1 MKTYAFLNVKGGVGK
16 TTSTTTIAHILATE
30 YGKKVLLI
38 DLDPQGNCSSLFS
51 KKKINYADVLER
63 VLEEGDLSLL
73 KEYPKTVGDILMNP
87 AFDIKEVMY
96 DTGYDNLT
104 LIPAF
109 IDLSDIETQLQA
121 DIKNPQQ
128 FRLKHQLEKIKDDF
142 DYCMIDCSPA
152 VNLLNINGLV
162 CANYVFAPLKCDKW
176 GFAGYCVAQSLIEAL
191 KDYNSQLTDIR
202 TFITQYDSRTVVS
215 KSIRETMK
223 KALGRFF
230 IDIQIRKS
238 VRAEEFTYSTK
249 TLTDYANDSG
259 VAQDYR
265 NLTKYLVEHY

>member
-16 TTSTTTIAHILATE
+16 TTSATTIAHILATE
-30 YGKKVLLI
+30 YSQRVLLI

-51 KKKINYADVLER
+51 KTEIDYAAVLKQ

-73 KEYPKTVGDILMNP
+73 KEYPKTIGDILIDP
-87 AFDIKEVMY
+87 SFDINEVIY
-96 DTGYDNLT
+96 KTQYKNLC

-109 IDLSDIETQLQA
+109 IDLSNTETQLQA

-128 FRLKHQLEKIKDDF
+128 FRLKHQLDKVKDNF
-142 DYCMIDCSPA
+142 DYCIIDCSPA

-162 CANYVFAPLKCDKW
+162 CADFVFAPLKCDKW
-176 GFAGYCVAQSLIEAL
+176 GFAGYCIAQSLVEAV
-191 KDYNSQLTDIR
+191 KDYNYRLTDIR
-202 TFITQYDSRTVVS
+202 CFLTQYDHRTVVS

-223 KALGRFF
+223 NALGRFF

-238 VRAEEFTYSTK
+238 VRAEEFTYSK
-249 TLTDYANDSG
+249 MTLTDYADDTA

-265 NLTKYLVEHY
+265 ELTKRLVEYY

>member
-16 TTSTTTIAHILATE
+16 TTSATTIAHILANE
-30 YGKKVLLI
+30 YSKKVLLI

-51 KKKINYADVLER
+51 QKEINYAEVLER

-73 KEYPKTVGDILMNP
+73 REYPKSVGDILIDASLDVN
-87 AFDIKEVMY
+87 EVIY
-96 DTGYDNLT
+96 KTKYENLD

-128 FRLKHQLEKIKDDF
+128 FRLKHKLEKVKNNY
-142 DYCMIDCSPA
+142 DYCIIDCSPA

-176 GFAGYCVAQSLIEAL
+176 GFAGYCIAQSLIEAL
-191 KDYNSQLTDIR
+191 KDYNAQLTDIR
-202 TFITQYDSRTVVS
+202 CFLTQYDSRTIVS

-238 VRAEEFTYSTK
+238 VRAEEFTYSK
-249 TLTDYANDSG
+249 MTLTDYANDST

-265 NLTKYLVEHY
+265 DLTKYLMERY

>member
-16 TTSTTTIAHILATE
+16 TTSATTIAHILATE
-30 YGKKVLLI
+30 YNKKVLLI

-51 KKKINYADVLER
+51 KKEINYAEVLER

-73 KEYPKTVGDILMNP
+73 REYPKTIGDILIDTS
-87 AFDIKEVMY
+87 FDINEVIY
-96 DTGYDNLT
+96 DTDYKNLS

-128 FRLKHQLEKIKDDF
+128 FRLKHQLEKVKSNF
-142 DYCMIDCSPA
+142 DYCIIDCSPA

-176 GFAGYCVAQSLIEAL
+176 GIAGYCIAQSLVEAL
-191 KDYNSQLTDIR
+191 KDYNYQLTDIR
-202 TFITQYDSRTVVS
+202 CFLTQYDSRTVVS

-230 IDIQIRKS
+230 IDVQIRKS
-238 VRAEEFTYSTK
+238 VRAEEFTYAK
-249 TLTDYANDSG
+249 TALTDFANSSAIAD
-259 VAQDYR
+259 DYR
-265 NLTKYLVEHY
+265 KLTKYLVEHY